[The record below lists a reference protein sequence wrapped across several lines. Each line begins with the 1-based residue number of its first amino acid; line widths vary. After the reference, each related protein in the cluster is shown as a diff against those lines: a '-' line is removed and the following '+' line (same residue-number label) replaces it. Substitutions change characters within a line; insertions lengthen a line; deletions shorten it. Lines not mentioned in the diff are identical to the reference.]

1 MANKGISVAL
11 PLEISALDGPYQ
23 LNKTMGQVIRQNF
36 KNLIMTSPGE
46 RIMIPEF
53 GAGLRRFLFE
63 GIQGSTYESIVTS
76 INEQVQEYMPFIN
89 ISQISLLNQNDIPDI
104 RPNEVRITIKYS
116 VPGINL
122 DDTLEIT
129 EEFTT

>member
-11 PLEISALDGPYQ
+11 PLEISTLDGPYQ

-89 ISQISLLNQNDIPDI
+89 ISEISLLNQNDIPDI